1 MTSDQSLDFTLVI
14 LYLLGITAYGIWA
27 GRKESK
33 STEGYFLGGRKFGW
47 FAVGASLFA
56 TNMSITQFMSAGGL
70 AHEIGLASINNDL
83 IGGFLLAISAMCF
96 VPIYIRSRLFTM
108 PEFLERRYS
117 KGTRQIFGWVYLVQS
132 ILQQPSGYFIGGLA
146 ILGLFDLSP
155 DLLPIACIVIGVTV
169 GSYAVIGGLTS
180 VVKTDVIQ
188 VFLLIGGGL
197 AVSFIGLNKA
207 GGWSALEGEFGAT
220 HFELLLPRGTAMP
233 WTATLGIA
241 LHSCYFAFCSIHIL
255 QRVLG
260 AKDEYNARMGMLFS
274 GWLKFLAIPL
284 FAIPGIVAM
293 KLYPE
298 SLGDATYAMLVRDL
312 LPAGISGI
320 VLAGMIAALMS
331 SADSNVN
338 AMSSVVA
345 MDIYP
350 TVAKKPDQDFALK
363 LGKWSSASIVA
374 FGVLVAPSYQHLGGI
389 ELCILRLGGFLLM
402 PVGVCFILGRFS
414 KRVNHHGA
422 FACLGVGSLI
432 GLAYV
437 LFTSMPPLKPF
448 LPDWFLAMHFYEVLP
463 FFFLFNGAVLFGVS
477 YLTAPPTAEQLAV
490 LTAHDPSG
498 KSGAE
503 GRPIWQS
510 FDLWF
515 GLFCGALG
523 LTYIAF

>member
-1 MTSDQSLDFTLVI
+1 MTSSQTLDLSLVLV
-14 LYLLGITAYGIWA
+14 YLLCITGYGIWA
-27 GRKESK
+27 GRKESN

-56 TNMSITQFMSAGGL
+56 TNMSITQFMSVGGM
-70 AHEIGLASINNDL
+70 AHDIGLASINNDL
-83 IGGFLLAISAMCF
+83 IGGLLLAVSALCF
-96 VPIYIRSRLFTM
+96 VPVYIRSRLFTM

-117 KGTRQIFGWVYLVQS
+117 RGARQIFGWVYLVQS
-132 ILQQPSGYFIGGLA
+132 VLQQPSGYYIGALA
-146 ILGLFDLSP
+146 LLGLFNLP
-155 DLLPIACIVIGVTV
+155 TDLLPIACIVIGATV
-169 GSYAVIGGLTS
+169 GLYAVIGGLTS
-180 VVKTDVIQ
+180 VVRTDVIQ
-188 VFLLIGGGL
+188 VCLLIGGGL
-197 AVSFIGLNKA
+197 AVAFIGLHKA
-207 GGWSALEGEFGAT
+207 GGWSELQHEFAET

-233 WTATLGIA
+233 WTAVLGIA
-241 LHSCYFAFCSIHIL
+241 LHSCYFAFCSVHIL

-293 KLYPE
+293 KLYAEP
-298 SLGDATYAMLVRDL
+298 LGDSTYAVLVRDL
-312 LPAGISGI
+312 LPAGLSGI

-350 TVAKKPDQDFALK
+350 TIVKKPSPKVALK
-363 LGKWSSASIVA
+363 LGKWTSASIVC
-374 FGVLVAPSYQHLGGI
+374 FGVLVAPYYQHLGAI
-389 ELCILRLGGFLLM
+389 YLFILRLGGFLLM

-414 KRVNHHGA
+414 RRVNQHGA
-422 FACLGVGSLI
+422 IACLGVGSLI
-432 GLAYV
+432 GLIYV
-437 LFTSMPPLKPF
+437 MFTSMPPLKPF
-448 LPDWFLAMHFYEVLP
+448 LPDWFLALHFYEVLP
-463 FFFLFNGAVLFGVS
+463 FFFLFNGAVLFAVS
-477 YLTAPPTAEQLAV
+477 YATKPPMAEQLSVLAAV
-490 LTAHDPSG
+490 DPSG
-498 KSGAE
+498 RSGSE
-503 GRPIWQS
+503 GRPLWQS

>member
-1 MTSDQSLDFTLVI
+1 MTSGQSLDLTLVI
-14 LYLLGITAYGIWA
+14 VYLLAISGYGIWA
-27 GRKESK
+27 GRKESGT
-33 STEGYFLGGRKFGW
+33 TEGYFLGGRKFGW

-56 TNMSITQFMSAGGL
+56 TNISITQFMSAGGL
-70 AHEIGLASINNDL
+70 AHDIGLASINNDL
-83 IGGFLLAISAMCF
+83 VGGLLLAVSALCF

-117 KGTRQIFGWVYLVQS
+117 KGSRQIFGWVYLIQS
-132 ILQQPSGYFIGGLA
+132 ILQQPSGYYIGALA
-146 ILGLFDLSP
+146 VLGLFNLSP
-155 DLLPIACIVIGVTV
+155 DYLPLACIVIGATI
-169 GSYAVIGGLTS
+169 GTYAVIGGLTS
-180 VVKTDVIQ
+180 VVRTDVLQ
-188 VFLLIGGGL
+188 VVLLIGGGL
-197 AVSFIGLNKA
+197 AVTYFGLGKA
-207 GGWSALEGEFGAT
+207 GGWSMLREEFGAT

-233 WTATLGIA
+233 WTALLGIA

-293 KLYPE
+293 KLYPD
-298 SLGDATYAMLVRDL
+298 SMGDATYAMMVRDL
-312 LPAGISGI
+312 LPAGLSGL
-320 VLAGMIAALMS
+320 VMAGMIAALMS

-350 TVAKKPDQDFALK
+350 SLAKKPNERTALK
-363 LGKWSSASIVA
+363 LGKWTSASIVA
-374 FGVLVAPSYQHLGGI
+374 FGVLVAPYYQHLGGI
-389 ELCILRLGGFLLM
+389 YLFILRLGGFLLM

-414 KRVNHHGA
+414 KRVNQHGA
-422 FACLGVGSLI
+422 LACLGVGSLL

-437 LFTSMPPLKPF
+437 LFTSMPPLKPL
-448 LPDWFLAMHFYEVLP
+448 LPEWFLAMHFYEVLP

-477 YLTAPPTAEQLAV
+477 WLTPAPTEAQLAV
-490 LTAHDPSG
+490 LAEKGPNDIT
-498 KSGAE
+498 GAE
-503 GRPIWQS
+503 NRPIWQS